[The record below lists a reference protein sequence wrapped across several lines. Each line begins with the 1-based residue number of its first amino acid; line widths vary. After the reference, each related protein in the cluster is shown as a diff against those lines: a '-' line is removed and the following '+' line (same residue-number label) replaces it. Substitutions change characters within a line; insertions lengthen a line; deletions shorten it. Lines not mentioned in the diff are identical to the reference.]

1 MNKSISLLVL
11 SLILSGCSDGRTA
24 ASPEQV
30 ESIVA
35 TEQAHADV
43 SPEYREQMREK
54 AEQEQEQAANE
65 NRKAQ
70 EREQIESTRRACEA
84 IHPLL
89 SGDCDTNA
97 AIDYLTG
104 GAM

>member
-43 SPEYREQMREK
+43 SPEYREQMRER
-54 AEQEQEQAANE
+54 AEQEQAANE

-97 AIDYLTG
+97 AIDYLTDS
-104 GAM
+104 AM